1 MKKFKDILREF
12 RENSDPPRDNRGGGD
27 HENDVLRFMN
37 NLSFNHKTAD
47 DHEFN
52 FNNAKEAGLMISTGL
67 YKQER
72 AFNHAHTQN
81 DEFMKLY
88 FSNSA
93 KTHERMLDNLMN
105 HVANHP
111 KLPQHL
117 RPHVP
122 GAIEKLQ
129 SEGENIVSKTEKWAS
144 GLGITPKG
152 QTSNIGEITYNKHTK
167 GFAPSNMNSSLHH
180 LREIEDDI
188 ENDPSGDIGYILRKG
203 EV

>member
-27 HENDVLRFMN
+27 HENEVLNFMN
-37 NLSFNHKTAD
+37 NIPFNHKTAD
-47 DHEFN
+47 EHEFN
-52 FNNAKEAGLMISTGL
+52 FNNAKEAGLMIATGL
-67 YKQER
+67 DKQER
-72 AFNHAHTQN
+72 AFNHAHIKN

-88 FSNSA
+88 FSKSA
-93 KTHERMLDNLMN
+93 RTHEDILDGLMN

-111 KLPQHL
+111 KLPKHL

-129 SEGENIVSKTEKWAS
+129 NKGRDIVSGIEKWAS
-144 GLGITPKG
+144 TTGVTPMG
-152 QTSNIGEITYNKHTK
+152 HTNNMGEIIYNLHSK
-167 GFAPSNMNSSLHH
+167 GIAPSHINSTLHH

-188 ENDPSGDIGYILRKG
+188 ENDPSGGIGYILRKG